1 MNDQITTAAQL
12 DELPVGTIVARLHNH
27 GRGFDQ
33 LLREQL
39 QDPEVR
45 AGYVAGRLRRIK
57 AEALRE
63 FQPRCP
69 VHDMPDCSP
78 LLNGCS
84 IPAVIRTQLDEE
96 ADRIESEG

>member
-1 MNDQITTAAQL
+1 MNEPITTAAEL
-12 DELPVGTIVARLHNH
+12 DRDRARGLY
-27 GRGFDQ
+27 GKFDVRRTDP
-33 LLREQL
+33 LRRQMEDL
-39 QDPEVR
+39 EVR
-45 AGYVAGRLRRIK
+45 AGS
-57 AEALRE
+57 EALRE

-84 IPAVIRTQLDEE
+84 LPAVIRTQLDEE